1 MTIMSAALE
10 TQIIRAVK
18 TGTVLMGSN
27 SVLSAIA
34 NGRVRA
40 VVVAS
45 NYQGKGLERLK
56 ELCTFS
62 ETLLLVYPKSSLQLG
77 RISGRGHPVAV
88 LGIRTPGES
97 QILEGVEP
105 SREPSRRRRAPS
117 AERRT

>member
-1 MTIMSAALE
+1 LTIMSVALE

-27 SVLSAIA
+27 SVLSAVA

-45 NYQGKGLERLK
+45 NYQGEELERLK
-56 ELCTFS
+56 ELCSFS
-62 ETLLLVYPKSSLQLG
+62 EIPLLVYPKSSLQLG
-77 RISGRGHPVAV
+77 RISGRGHPIAV

-97 QILEGVEP
+97 QILEGVE
-105 SREPSRRRRAPS
+105 REPSRKRRAQL

>member
-1 MTIMSAALE
+1 MSVTLE
-10 TQIIRAVK
+10 NQIIRAIK

-27 SVLSAIA
+27 SVLSAVA

-45 NYQGKGLERLK
+45 NYQGQALERLK
-56 ELCTFS
+56 ELCSFS
-62 ETLLLVYPKSSLQLG
+62 ETPLLVYPKSSVQLG
-77 RISGRGHPVAV
+77 RISGRGHPVAM

-97 QILEGVEP
+97 QILEGVERVE
-105 SREPSRRRRAPS
+105 REPSRKRRTPS

>member
-1 MTIMSAALE
+1 MSAALE

-27 SVLSAIA
+27 SVLSAVA

-45 NYQGKGLERLK
+45 NYQGKALERLK
-56 ELCTFS
+56 ELCLFG
-62 ETLLLVYPKSSLQLG
+62 EVPLMVYPKSSIQLG

-97 QILEGVEP
+97 QILEGVE
-105 SREPSRRRRAPS
+105 REPSGRRRRA
-117 AERRT
+117 ERRA

>member
-1 MTIMSAALE
+1 LRVMSANLE
-10 TQIIRAVK
+10 NQIIRAVK
-18 TGTVLMGSN
+18 TGTVLMGAN
-27 SVLSAIA
+27 SVLSAVA

-45 NYQGKGLERLK
+45 NYQGKALERLR
-56 ELCTFS
+56 ELCSFS
-62 ETLLLVYPKSSLQLG
+62 ETRLLVYPKGSLQLG
-77 RISGRGHPVAV
+77 RISGRGHPVAM

-105 SREPSRRRRAPS
+105 SKEPSRKRRAQP

>member
-1 MTIMSAALE
+1 MSANLE
-10 TQIIRAVK
+10 NQITRAVK
-18 TGTVLMGSN
+18 TGTVLMGTN
-27 SVLSAIA
+27 SVLSAVA

-45 NYQGKGLERLK
+45 NYQGKALERLR

-62 ETLLLVYPKSSLQLG
+62 ETPLLVYPKGSLQLG

-88 LGIRTPGES
+88 LGMRTPGES
-97 QILEGVEP
+97 QILEGVERAE
-105 SREPSRRRRAPS
+105 REPSKRRRSQP